1 MAAPI
6 RDVKSKRYHLLQ
18 THGDSFVGSFEAS
31 PASVLWGELFT
42 EKERN
47 FLRHVLEEG
56 NQSFGVR
63 DTFQLDYR
71 IAWNP
76 TAKQQMQARG
86 EIHDGKLV
94 ILIHGYSG
102 RITDS
107 WGWAKLVKPL
117 WKQGFTVCLLD
128 MPGFGRSSINLKW
141 NAPLTSWQHVDS
153 IVLSK
158 FVEGMRF
165 RSPVSFIGYRESCK
179 TVLRLFRDSP
189 HLVATQHALI
199 DPIFTLD
206 DVYPLEPPYGAI
218 SKEWLAEKPGKQA
231 VEFDK
236 FLGRSKTFLWTI
248 FTGKSDTDSGREALQ
263 AVMRRRQHLSMRIC
277 VSHVTKEFISE
288 ARAGASGASSY
299 AHVLFFCKYMKDK
312 LSEFMAGGKAPKEI
326 PPWALEVTST
336 TASSSIGSKSL
347 PSVDSPAGR
356 AKAFSA
362 LETVQ
367 EVAEVLSRCT
377 TARQDSRPQSPVA
390 TKEASD
396 GAPLHMEKH
405 QKPAVG
411 AGKSRPLLP
420 ALYANSTGFR
430 DTVSLRETLRTDAAG
445 SKGFRDRPAHALTK
459 QKHRSEAAL
468 GMGMSRFGS
477 SLLGQT
483 RSEPKLQD
491 LHGRRHEALEEGPGD
506 GFAGQAKKGRGHKGR
521 SVQRTAGGV
530 AICRA
535 ELPPPP
541 FKTEAVKCSITSC
554 ASKATEQRL
563 EDPQP
568 IRHRLICPVKR
579 TKEAVEATGY
589 SYSPRGAQAKPAVQD
604 VLEDLKGSIHFGS
617 VLS

>member
-491 LHGRRHEALEEGPGD
+491 LHGRRHEALEEGPG
-506 GFAGQAKKGRGHKGR
+506 QAKKGRGHKGR